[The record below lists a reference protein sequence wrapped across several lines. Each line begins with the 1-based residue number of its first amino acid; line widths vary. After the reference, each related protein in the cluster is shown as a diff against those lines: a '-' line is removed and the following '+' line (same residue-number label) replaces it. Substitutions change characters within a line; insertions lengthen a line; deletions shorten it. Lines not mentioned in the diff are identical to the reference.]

1 MGVLFR
7 LKTYSARTFRLKNYL
22 RFINRVSST
31 CLSIFSSIWPYLEI
45 FNFAEIWEFQ
55 LLSLI
60 TENRD
65 WNSKIGSPF
74 LLRLYTLSTYP
85 KFQEK
90 WSTTGLKTRS
100 SKTPKIASLETHK
113 SKQKT
118 KFKNLLPICCQY
130 FLEERTVKV
139 WCKSAHHRPRNS
151 ITDNPLKRSFKV
163 LSGLLFL

>member
-1 MGVLFR
+1 MLVNFQLKLTIFR
-7 LKTYSARTFRLKNYL
+7 
-22 RFINRVSST
+22 
-31 CLSIFSSIWPYLEI
+31 
-45 FNFAEIWEFQ
+45 NFAEIWEFQ
-55 LLSLI
+55 ILSLI

-90 WSTTGLKTRS
+90 WSTTGPKTRS

-139 WCKSAHHRPRNS
+139 WCKSVHHRPRNS
-151 ITDNPLKRSFKV
+151 ITDNPLKWTRYKFKWKLKRKMESSDALHTV
-163 LSGLLFL
+163 RKGLF